1 MFLYNFDN
9 YQKLIKNSFVEYKLL
24 VNSNLS
30 IDKSLIDMSTFRRS
44 YCSWPSTGDT
54 LYLDLVT
61 HKEKNNKYN
70 WREVLRGNEI
80 NELFIT
86 NHFESEKD
94 YPYVFLFESF
104 QTVMIVMLLIW
115 NE

>member
-44 YCSWPSTGDT
+44 YCSWSGTGDT

-61 HKEKNNKYN
+61 HKEKT
-70 WREVLRGNEI
+70 EVLRGNEI

-94 YPYVFLFESF
+94 FPYVFLFESF

>member
-70 WREVLRGNEI
+70 WRKVLKGNEM

-94 YPYVFLFESF
+94 FPDSKKSSAF
-104 QTVMIVMLLIW
+104 
-115 NE
+115 

>member
-61 HKEKNNKYN
+61 HKENNNKYN

-94 YPYVFLFESF
+94 FPYDFLVESF